1 MLQTLQNT
9 LEWRGW
15 GLNLLTIGAIAS
27 CFFTILQGIG
37 IWKQNLRVRCQKSGE
52 SVSVI
57 FFSYSLFYFFAFM
70 AYGIFKQSIAM
81 TFNGT
86 LGFVS
91 IPILAALWRYKRFT
105 KIELASFAVFPL
117 MIPAMILMEE
127 ERDILLLIF
136 LIGVLFSIARQ
147 AYEAW
152 ESADTSTID
161 PVFIAI
167 FMATNA
173 FWLLY
178 AIAIDNLALII
189 FNPISFVLFLFIF
202 LMYWKKGRKT

>member
-1 MLQTLQNT
+1 MLENT
-9 LEWRGW
+9 FEWREW
-15 GLNLLTIGAIAS
+15 GLNFVTVGAIAT

-37 IWKQNLRVRCQKSGE
+37 IWKQNLRVRREKSGE

-57 FFSYSLFYFFAFM
+57 FFSYSLFYFFAF
-70 AYGIFKQSIAM
+70 AVYGIAKQSIAM
-81 TFNGT
+81 TFNGA

-91 IPILAALWRYKRFT
+91 IPMIAALWRYKRFT
-105 KIELASFAVFPL
+105 KIESASFAVFPL

-136 LIGVLFSIARQ
+136 LVGGLFSIARQ

-152 ESADTSTID
+152 ESSDTSKID
-161 PVFIAI
+161 PIFIAI

-178 AIAIDNLALII
+178 AIAIDSLALKI
-189 FNPISFVLFLFIF
+189 FNPIAFGLFFFIF
-202 LMYWKKGRKT
+202 LMYWKKGRKTTV